1 MHIYLSSTPNAR
13 RIKIIEKQI
22 DMRYLS
28 KRLTDYVIKTGMAS
42 DELHEVYQ
50 YGFQIGIEIL
60 TCFLVC
66 LSISIYL
73 HMMPEFVVSTIIFML
88 LRSYAGGLH
97 LHSFVGCF
105 ICSVLV
111 QSAILIIS
119 AQYIFTGL
127 IAWFIISSGTFLIL
141 IAAPVENIN
150 RELDLD
156 EKKHCK
162 EITKKVLIG
171 IIVYS
176 VGCSLAG
183 KYNIVSLV
191 ALTILVVLFSQYIG
205 IVMYKFEKA
214 KQNNIK
220 N

>member
-1 MHIYLSSTPNAR
+1 MFEPGVQVVYLAPRYSSAAS
-13 RIKIIEKQI
+13 
-22 DMRYLS
+22 DVD
-28 KRLTDYVIKTGMAS
+28 KRL
-42 DELHEVYQ
+42 
-50 YGFQIGIEIL
+50 
-60 TCFLVC
+60 
-66 LSISIYL
+66 
-73 HMMPEFVVSTIIFML
+73 
-88 LRSYAGGLH
+88 
-97 LHSFVGCF
+97 
-105 ICSVLV
+105 
-111 QSAILIIS
+111 
-119 AQYIFTGL
+119 QYIFTGL